1 MLDRLLSVYS
11 SKPDSNIA
19 KLIAILAAELEKVKG
34 AFEKIDE
41 WRDIEKASGKTLD
54 LIGSN
59 VNQYRG
65 ATTDEIYRILI
76 KSKIASNLSTG
87 DINTIIEV
95 LSIALDT
102 DPSEIVVREEEEG
115 ASISIVKIPINRLN
129 EVGMSGAQFGLLV
142 KKVVAAGVKV
152 QQVELSGTF
161 SFASGNGTELD
172 SEAGFSD
179 LEGNVGGYF
188 GQAFEPNQYE
198 LPI

>member
-34 AFEKIDE
+34 AFEKMDE
-41 WRDIEKASGKTLD
+41 WRDIDKAQGKTLD
-54 LIGSN
+54 LIGTN

-65 ATTDEIYRILI
+65 VSTDEIYRILI
-76 KSKIASNLSTG
+76 KSKIARNLSTG
-87 DINTIIEV
+87 DIDTIIEV

-102 DPSEIVVREEEEG
+102 DPSDIVLQEEENK
-115 ASISIVKIPINRLN
+115 AAISVVKIPIERLN

-161 SFASGNGTELD
+161 SFASGNGIELD
-172 SEAGFSD
+172 PEAGFSD
-179 LEGNVGGYF
+179 LEGNVGGFF
-188 GQAFEPNQYE
+188 GEVFEPNQYE

>member
-1 MLDRLLSVYS
+1 MSVYS

-34 AFEKIDE
+34 TFEKMDE
-41 WRDIEKASGKTLD
+41 WRDIEKAKGQTLD
-54 LIGSN
+54 LIGTN

-65 ATTDEIYRILI
+65 VSTDEIYRILI
-76 KSKIASNLSTG
+76 KSKIARNLSTG
-87 DINTIIEV
+87 DIDTIIEV

-102 DPSEIVVREEEEG
+102 DPSDIVLQEEENK
-115 ASISIVKIPINRLN
+115 AAISVVKIPIERLN

-161 SFASGNGTELD
+161 SFASGNGIELD
-172 SEAGFSD
+172 PEAGFSD

-188 GQAFEPNQYE
+188 GAAFEPNQNE

>member
-34 AFEKIDE
+34 TFEKIDE
-41 WRDIEKASGKTLD
+41 WRDIERAKGQTLD

-102 DPSEIVVREEEEG
+102 DPSEIVVREEGEG
-115 ASISIVKIPINRLN
+115 ASISIVKIPITRLN

-172 SEAGFSD
+172 PEAGFSD
-179 LEGNVGGYF
+179 LDGNIGGYF
-188 GQAFEPNQYE
+188 GQAFEPNQNE

>member
-1 MLDRLLSVYS
+1 MYS

-19 KLIAILAAELEKVKG
+19 KLIAILAAEMEKVKG
-34 AFEKIDE
+34 TFEKMDE
-41 WRDIEKASGKTLD
+41 WRDIEKAKGQTLD
-54 LIGSN
+54 LIGTN

-65 ATTDEIYRILI
+65 VSTDEIYRILI
-76 KSKIASNLSTG
+76 KSKIARNLSTG
-87 DINTIIEV
+87 DIDTIIEV

-102 DPSEIVVREEEEG
+102 DPSDIVLQEEENK
-115 ASISIVKIPINRLN
+115 AAISVIKIPIERLN

-142 KKVVAAGVKV
+142 KKVVAAGVRV

-172 SEAGFSD
+172 PEAGFSD

-188 GQAFEPNQYE
+188 GAAFEPNQSE